1 VAPVSKV
8 SKTGSKEK
16 EDIRRF
22 PLSQYDLP
30 FDIMTVGCE
39 YTEKVLF
46 FIRLNFPPPLATTI
60 ICRFISRQMETASDF
75 DIDLRTLYHTVFDIL
90 KDTVH

>member
-1 VAPVSKV
+1 MAPVSKV

-46 FIRLNFPPPLATTI
+46 FIRLNFPPPLPPPSFAVSYQDRWKRRATLI
-60 ICRFISRQMETASDF
+60 
-75 DIDLRTLYHTVFDIL
+75 
-90 KDTVH
+90 